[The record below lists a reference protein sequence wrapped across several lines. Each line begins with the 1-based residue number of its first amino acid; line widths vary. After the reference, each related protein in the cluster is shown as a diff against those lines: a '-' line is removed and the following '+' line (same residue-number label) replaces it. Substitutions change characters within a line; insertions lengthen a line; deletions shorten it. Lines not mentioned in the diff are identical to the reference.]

1 MRYMILKIEQQQI
14 IQLSQE
20 LRKNKLPASIRS
32 TQTAIK
38 VIDLDEIQD
47 QDVLQETLEIIYVKE
62 QSQKEIF
69 KKVYNQLFQ
78 QDISNKENTLEIEKK
93 NKKSKKKVWSNR
105 VRPPKVNYNLKSQ
118 KTREIQIKMP
128 KTLNE
133 VDAELNLPY
142 NDEFTD
148 QHLLD
153 RDINSLDFFSPE
165 LINLCQ
171 KLGKKVANKRTRR
184 YRHSKTRKID
194 MNKTIRK
201 NLKYGGTLLELEKRK
216 PQMRKNK
223 HYFLC
228 DISGSC
234 DWITNWFFCM
244 VYSSQ
249 KSFNH
254 SRFFDFD
261 NKAIETTLALREHD
275 IHSAFLK
282 IREMRIRRGMV
293 HGISNMDL
301 AFTSFIKQANLN
313 NKSIILILTDC
324 RDWAGP
330 KKYGKPT
337 SSDLIEKMVNKSK
350 KVVILNPEPKIKW
363 NVVDSAVKEYQDAGA
378 IVKEVGN
385 LRQLAELIEYL

>member
-1 MRYMILKIEQQQI
+1 MLNIEEKDI
-14 IQLSQE
+14 IQFSQE
-20 LRKNKLPASIRS
+20 LRKNRVPASIRS
-32 TQTAIK
+32 TQTAIESMPYLK
-38 VIDLDEIQD
+38 EIQD
-47 QDVLQETLEIIYVKE
+47 LGLLQDTLKLIYVKD
-62 QSQKEIF
+62 QSQEAAF
-69 KKVYNQLFQ
+69 NKVYKDLFQ
-78 QDISNKENTLEIEKK
+78 EESEEEKPADEKKDKEN
-93 NKKSKKKVWSNR
+93 KKKLWTSKA
-105 VRPPKVNYNLKSQ
+105 RPPKVNYKLKSQ
-118 KTREIQIKMP
+118 KTREVQIKAP

-142 NDEFTD
+142 NDEFID
-148 QHLLD
+148 QHLMD

-194 MNKTIRK
+194 IGMTIRK
-201 NLKYGGTLLELEKRK
+201 NLRYGGTLLELQKKK
-216 PQMRKNK
+216 PQIRKNK

-249 KSFNH
+249 KSFNR

-261 NKAIETTLALREHD
+261 NKALETTLALREEN
-275 IHSAFLK
+275 IQSAFLK
-282 IREMRIRRGMV
+282 IREMRIRAGMI

-301 AFTSFIKQANLN
+301 AFTSFMKQSKLN

-330 KKYGKPT
+330 KKEGKPT
-337 SSDLIEKMVNKSK
+337 SADLLEEMVNKSK
-350 KVVILNPEPKIKW
+350 KVVILNPEPKLKW

-378 IVKEVGN
+378 IVKEVRN